1 MGMGMGMGMGR
12 RECGREA
19 TNEFGLRWEFSHC
32 HCHCS
37 TPWHGVGRRSA
48 AQRRRGLAR
57 LGLSML
63 HGDAG
68 AGAEK
73 RRFGR
78 AENLKQFVKR
88 LWIASGNVQEA

>member
-1 MGMGMGMGMGR
+1 MPLPLQH
-12 RECGREA
+12 A
-19 TNEFGLRWEFSHC
+19 VAWS
-32 HCHCS
+32 
-37 TPWHGVGRRSA
+37 GRRSA